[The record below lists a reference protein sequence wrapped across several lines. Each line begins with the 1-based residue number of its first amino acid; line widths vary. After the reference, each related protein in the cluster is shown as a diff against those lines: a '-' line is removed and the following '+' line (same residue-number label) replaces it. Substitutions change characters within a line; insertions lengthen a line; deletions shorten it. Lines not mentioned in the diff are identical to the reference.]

1 MNKRFLKEIKTL
13 YLEQS
18 QKPLLENDYLVYHD
32 ENDINVLHTIIKAPR
47 DSVYRHKFIRLD
59 FKIPEDY
66 PHSPPKVTFVNY
78 DGVRIHPNMYEDGK
92 CCSTILNT
100 WPSENEKWTSSMG
113 IETILLTFHSFLDNN
128 PYTYEPGGRD
138 DQSYSVYVRFQSWI
152 TLLIRYLQYEK
163 IESFRQFIYSYLLSN
178 IDPIFSELNEC
189 KETYNRGYYHTRCF
203 NIEDYQIDYNAVS
216 EKLQDYYNYIDFSE
230 ITEEEI
236 SFEMFL
242 NKEFSCSICFDTF
255 NDDVVRKQ
263 GIYIPIYFFI
273 EKYHNQRIKRSKEW
287 FDNVKEDLKKTWKLV
302 MFLQESPENFKK
314 YKESIH
320 MIKSKKFYELY
331 DSTVC
336 EINDDVSTFVF
347 EEDDTNKQ
355 NKDDSQTNVEKLEE
369 NICLID

>member
-18 QKPLLENDYLVYHD
+18 QKPLLENDYLIYHD
-32 ENDINVLHTIIKAPR
+32 ENDINILHTIIKAPR

-59 FKIPEDY
+59 FKIPDDY
-66 PHSPPKVTFVNY
+66 PHSPPKVTFINY
-78 DGVRIHPNMYEDGK
+78 DSVRIHPNMYEDGK

-189 KETYNRGYYHTRCF
+189 KEIYNRGYYYTRCF
-203 NIEDYQIDYNAVS
+203 NIEYYQIDYNAVS

-236 SFEMFL
+236 TFEMFL
-242 NKEFSCSICFDTF
+242 NKEFNCSICFDTF
-255 NDDVVRKQ
+255 NEEQQGTFNENEFINLECTHQFHKSCLNQHTENNGEICPMCRTGINLIQQREQNDIWMTNPLTKRK
-263 GIYIPIYFFI
+263 
-273 EKYHNQRIKRSKEW
+273 IKIGGKTYTE
-287 FDNVKEDLKKTWKLV
+287 LKKLKL
-302 MFLQESPENFKK
+302 
-314 YKESIH
+314 I
-320 MIKSKKFYELY
+320 
-331 DSTVC
+331 
-336 EINDDVSTFVF
+336 
-347 EEDDTNKQ
+347 
-355 NKDDSQTNVEKLEE
+355 
-369 NICLID
+369 